1 MHYDD
6 PEPPE
11 PWGWFR
17 LRDPDHDVDLEVW
30 GLDPTRAEGRVRGR
44 EFRVLAFKHEC
55 SIEVADGDGVWPSDD
70 NWGSDGFY
78 HDVVRRDA
86 GWMSFEATL
95 NLVVWAVQGYLETT
109 ITPIVERSD
118 ADD

>member
-1 MHYDD
+1 M
-6 PEPPE
+6 
-11 PWGWFR
+11 
-17 LRDPDHDVDLEVW
+17 
-30 GLDPTRAEGRVRGR
+30 
-44 EFRVLAFKHEC
+44 
-55 SIEVADGDGVWPSDD
+55 WPSDD
-70 NWGSDGFY
+70 GWGSDGFY
-78 HDVVRRDA
+78 RNVVRRYA